1 MSERIDNIYDS
12 HIIDE
17 KLKTGTKYERLAAV
31 VYKTFQ
37 EDDVIIHDLRLR
49 GEGKTAEH
57 QIDVTI
63 EKQGNRKRILV
74 ECKDYD
80 DVVGIGIIRDF
91 YGAVAQIKPDDA
103 IVVTTQGFTQGA
115 VKFAKD
121 ENIKFAI
128 LREFN
133 EEDWEGRLRR
143 LVLNMRMI
151 FMNTP
156 HITSWLIADPSLL
169 DEVNATLGSNLG
181 NEQEADTTETYF
193 YTENGDQAETFQQ
206 VLHPIF
212 NSFQR
217 VAGKTTKGKYEFE
230 KIRYIKLCGV
240 TVPVRGFEYEFNSHE
255 SVITTIIDEGA
266 KVATLLYKMLDGTI
280 DTVIFDQQL
289 EKWTFDE
296 DGQVILKENR

>member
-1 MSERIDNIYDS
+1 MSERMDNIYDN

-31 VYKTFQ
+31 VYKIFK
-37 EDDVIIHDLRLR
+37 EDDVVIHDLRLR
-49 GEGKTAEH
+49 GDGKTAVH

-63 EKQGNRKRILV
+63 EKQGNKKRILV

-103 IVVTTQGFTQGA
+103 IVITTQGFTRGA

-121 ENIKFAI
+121 ENIKLAI
-128 LREFN
+128 LKEFS

-143 LVLNMRMI
+143 LVLNMRMV
-151 FMNTP
+151 FMDTP

-169 DEVNATLGSNLG
+169 DEVKAALGSNFG
-181 NEQEADTTETYF
+181 NEQKADTTETYF
-193 YTENGDQAETFQQ
+193 YNEHGDQAETFQQ
-206 VLHPIF
+206 VLQPIF
-212 NSFQR
+212 NSFPR
-217 VAGKTTKGKYEFE
+217 VAGQTTKGKYEFE
-230 KIRYIKLCGV
+230 RIRYIKLCGI
-240 TVPVRGFEYEFNSHE
+240 TVPVRGFDYEFNSHE
-255 SVITTIIDEGA
+255 SVCTTVIDEGA
-266 KVATLLYKMLDGTI
+266 KVAILLYKMLDGTI
-280 DTVIFDQQL
+280 DTAIFDQQL

-296 DGQVILKENR
+296 DGQVISKEK

>member
-1 MSERIDNIYDS
+1 MDNIYDS
-12 HIIDE
+12 HIIYE
-17 KLKTGTKYERLAAV
+17 KLKAGTKYERLAAV
-31 VYKTFQ
+31 VYKIFE
-37 EDDVIIHDLRLR
+37 EDDVVIHDLRLR
-49 GEGKTAEH
+49 GEGKAAEH

-63 EKQGNRKRILV
+63 EKEGNRKRILV

-103 IVVTTQGFTQGA
+103 IVVTTEGFTKGA

-121 ENIKFAI
+121 ENIKLAI
-128 LREFN
+128 LKEFN

-143 LVLNMRMI
+143 LVINMRMI

-169 DEVNATLGSNLG
+169 DQVNAALGSNLG

-217 VAGKTTKGKYEFE
+217 VAGQTTKGKYEFE
-230 KIRYIKLCGV
+230 KIRYIKLCGI
-240 TVPVRGFEYEFNSHE
+240 TVPVRGFEYEFSSHE
-255 SVITTIIDEGA
+255 SVITTVIDEGA

-289 EKWTFDE
+289 EKWIFDE